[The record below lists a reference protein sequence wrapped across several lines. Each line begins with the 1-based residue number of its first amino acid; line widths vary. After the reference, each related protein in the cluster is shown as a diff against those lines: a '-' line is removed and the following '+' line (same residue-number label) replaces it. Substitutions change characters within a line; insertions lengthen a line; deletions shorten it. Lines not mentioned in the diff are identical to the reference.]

1 MKQVTIKN
9 FRLFD
14 AQKHFEILDLN
25 RPNGKNNGS
34 GLTVFV
40 GENGCGKTSLLD
52 AIALPLLSYKADSFT
67 FHDLHDP
74 KHKAHI
80 EVLANADFSV
90 DGTMPKG
97 TFKAK
102 GFSFEAG
109 VRARDSKTYLSSVVV
124 SDQKYIR
131 ADGEDKPKDGS
142 PDLRVGVNNPFK
154 GTRFSE
160 NDILFLDRNRTFQTR
175 SGTYNP
181 TRFDRLM
188 EDFSY
193 QFIKAQKDKSE
204 DLNARFDD
212 VKKQVANKFLEDTV
226 AKFKEISGSKI
237 ALSFVDNWKPFDRC
251 FFSEKHE
258 NQHQVSVDKLG
269 SGYEMIFALLYSF
282 YLSQQSGKQLI
293 VLIDEPELHLHPSLE
308 ERFVQVLLEFA
319 KSAQVI
325 LTTHSPLL
333 VKHLFQN
340 EYISASILVRED
352 GTVHVLPVEERLL
365 PYISASEINYLAF
378 GLATEEHHNELYEEL
393 KYLRADDKGIKD
405 FDIDFFHGEKGE
417 QKCYPWMGNPNEVS
431 IHTFVRNQIHHQR
444 DNGKASDDD
453 LKASIATMRGYL
465 KELTKPNGTS
475 NGETK

>member
-1 MKQVTIKN
+1 MFIKKVTIKN
-9 FRLFD
+9 YRLFD
-14 AQKHFEILDLN
+14 SDQQFAIEDQNIPDGQN
-25 RPNGKNNGS
+25 DGS
-34 GLTVFV
+34 GLMVFV
-40 GENGCGKTSLLD
+40 GENGCGKTALLD

-67 FHDLHDP
+67 FHDLNDP
-74 KHKAHI
+74 EQKAHI
-80 EVLANADFSV
+80 EVLASADFTV

-97 TFKAK
+97 SFKAK

-131 ADGEDKPKDGS
+131 ADGENKPKDGS
-142 PDLRVGVNNPFK
+142 PDLRVSVNNPFK

-193 QFIKAQKDKSE
+193 QFIKAQKGKSE

-212 VKKQVANKFLEDTV
+212 IKKQVANKFLEDTV

-237 ALSFVDNWKPFDRC
+237 ALSFVNNWKPFDRC
-251 FFSEKHE
+251 FFAEKKE
-258 NQHQVSVDKLG
+258 NQHQVSVDRLG

-293 VLIDEPELHLHPSLE
+293 VLIDEPELHLHPSLQ

-340 EYISASILVRED
+340 EYIKASILARED
-352 GTVHVLPVEERLL
+352 GNVRVLRVEERLL
-365 PYISASEINYLAF
+365 SYISASEINYLAF

-393 KYLRADDKGIKD
+393 KYLKGDDKGIKD
-405 FDIDFFHGEKGE
+405 FDITFFQTEKGE
-417 QKCYPWMGNPNEVS
+417 QKSYPWMDNPDEVS

-444 DNGKASDDD
+444 DNGKASEED
-453 LKASIATMRGYL
+453 LKASISTMRGYL
-465 KELTKPNGTS
+465 KELKAGGPS
-475 NGETK
+475 EK